1 MKVARVYLRVST
13 QEQNL
18 VRQDSLLDKIREEGY
33 YLAGVYREKASGANL
48 NRPVLN
54 QLIED
59 LQPGDVVVAEHID
72 RLTRLPLAEAEKLF
86 ERIKEKG
93 AFLSI
98 PGIVDLSQIATD
110 SEIAK
115 IVLASVQTMLFKVAI
130 QMSRDDYE
138 QRRARQA
145 AGIERAKL
153 NKMYRGKV
161 ANHKKHQLIIE
172 LRKTHTIKET
182 AMLAGCS
189 PSLVKL
195 VMRSQKNFAS
205 ECKG

>member
-1 MKVARVYLRVST
+1 M
-13 QEQNL
+13 
-18 VRQDSLLDKIREEGY
+18 REEGY

-93 AFLSI
+93 AFFSI
-98 PGIVDLSQIATD
+98 PGIIDLSQITTD

-115 IVLASVQTMLFKVAI
+115 IVLESVQTMLFKVAI

-138 QRRARQA
+138 QRRARARQA

-153 NKMYRGKV
+153 NKMY
-161 ANHKKHQLIIE
+161 
-172 LRKTHTIKET
+172 
-182 AMLAGCS
+182 
-189 PSLVKL
+189 
-195 VMRSQKNFAS
+195 
-205 ECKG
+205 